1 MMKPKFLVILPSYNG
16 EKFLEQQIESI
27 LNQQDVEVRI
37 FIRDDCSTDGTKAIL
52 KNYESRISLEYGD
65 SNLGTYL
72 SLHRML
78 TMSDSSEYVAFADQ
92 DDTWERNHLIEAFK
106 YLEKSPVSIPAL
118 YFPQYRYIDGD
129 GKILGIRPPRHHVGI
144 SNALVENPAIG
155 CGVVLNN
162 PAVQLLRNINPCT
175 FLHMDQQAYFCI
187 SLMGEIH
194 QGNQVTVNYR
204 IHASNQ
210 VGIPR
215 NKLRQFV
222 DSATSRRL
230 RTARFEQEH
239 LYRQLKSQL
248 EPKIQI
254 DLDRHFD
261 LSRRNLLT
269 RAMYVTHPVFRREG
283 LMHQLVFM
291 VLTFVNW
298 A

>member
-1 MMKPKFLVILPSYNG
+1 MVKPKFLVILPTYNG

-27 LNQQDVEVRI
+27 LNQQEVEVRI
-37 FIRDDCSTDGTKAIL
+37 FIRDDCSTDGTKTIL
-52 KNYESRISLEYGD
+52 KKYESQISLEYGE
-65 SNLGTYL
+65 SNLGTYR

-78 TMSDSSEYVAFADQ
+78 TMVEPSEYLAFSDQ
-92 DDTWERNHLIEAFK
+92 DDIWERNHLIEAFRNLK
-106 YLEKSPVSIPAL
+106 NSPVSMPAL
-118 YFPQYRYIDGD
+118 YFPQYRYIDSD
-129 GKILGIRPPRHHVGI
+129 GKILGIRPARHHVGI

-155 CGVVLNN
+155 CGVVLNIS
-162 PAVQLLRNINPCT
+162 AVQLLRNLNPCT
-175 FLHMDQQAYFCI
+175 SLHMDQEAYFCV
-187 SLMGEIH
+187 SLTGVIH

-215 NKLRQFV
+215 NRLRQLV
-222 DSATSRRL
+222 NYVMSRRL
-230 RTARFEQEH
+230 QTARLELER

-254 DLDRHFD
+254 DLDRHFE

-269 RAMYVTHPVFRREG
+269 RAIYVTHPVFRRER